1 MSKKLFGKV
10 FIFLLVVGLLFAA
23 TKTVQAQAPTVVLT
37 EAELTAALANP
48 LVTQIDLGANIALT
62 STANVTRA
70 DISIDGKGFTIT
82 GPAAGHGIAVNA
94 SNVAISNLT
103 VTGSAKTNINVYRVT
118 GITLTNV
125 VLANAGNAGMIVNG
139 SQVTISNVTTSNN
152 AWGGIN
158 VDQGTGVTEIP
169 LLTVT
174 NVTTHTSPIAGITA
188 AIWVDTGDPTWVA
201 VGDLYTVVA
210 PPNGYLVFYD
220 NTEFLT
226 IAANFPIH
234 NENLDIYYATI
245 QEAMNAA
252 APGDT
257 ITVNGT
263 HVLTSVVNVNKAVTL
278 TCATGA
284 KIQVSGTGDRFDVSA
299 AATIQDC
306 EIEKTDEVGQQ
317 DIIRLR
323 ASGITIKDNTIW
335 GYWDKADP
343 YYVSRAMIINAGGF
357 SDILITGNEIYGL
370 RQPAYISGTH
380 TGTISNNYV
389 HDTKGWVL
397 EGGNLT
403 FTGNTWAN
411 NIGDI
416 AILGPNGTYPGVPAE
431 FYTDIVAMS
440 AANNGAVIEDQRMS
454 PALLSVVYVDD
465 NAAAGG
471 NGTQATPYQT
481 IQDGINRVISGGTVN
496 IAAGTYAELLT
507 INKEITLLGPNAG
520 ISAGVTPGMRVPEA
534 TVTFPTGLPIDSYL
548 VSITSDNVTIDGFDF
563 TYQEYL
569 IALRPTLIGA
579 KGVDNLTIVNNR
591 FFGGEV
597 AVEFVPTTTQ
607 PYSVALLIEDNYVDS
622 GPFVNSRYNRGF
634 YIYGTGGVIKN
645 NVVLNTSIG
654 IQILP
659 HREPTGGTV
668 EGNIVSGYSVGLY
681 QNNQYPDSGVWTWKN
696 NTVTMAL
703 NDRLGLKAQ
712 VNSPYTAD
720 VTFRGIHLI
729 NYGVYPGT
737 VPVQDVFE
745 GNSIDGTIVNTSGVI
760 GSEAIRISNVEP
772 PSLTGTTAT
781 FTGNSFT
788 NYTTA
793 INNSTNVI
801 LLAAN
806 NYWGSPCGPAPVIG
820 NATVSPWY
828 VDETM
833 TTTRATN
840 PVGDQTFIP
849 TMSTIEM
856 NAGLACAAPYST
868 ITFEAGTVEYPG
880 NIIIP
885 DGREHLTI
893 VLADGVKIN
902 ANSPCFTVEADYTTI
917 KAQNIGMAACVTV
930 AGSNGIDV
938 ADGVK
943 NLTVDGLEI
952 YGPGVNG
959 INFAG
964 VITDVVL
971 KDNFI
976 HDLAG
981 NGVFFGAQPVALSVG
996 GIDIH
1001 GNMFQNNALK
1011 GIEASTYAVPAE
1023 YNSWGDVDGPA
1034 VATGGDGI
1042 STGVDADPFTH
1053 VDLYLESSGTPWAN
1067 QVVSGQTITYT
1078 VMGHLVNANAADFA
1092 LTYPEN
1098 LTFVSSTASNSFG
1111 VESVTHTAGTR
1122 TLRFVGYSITGNKT
1136 GTLPI
1141 FSVTFTAGTPVVN
1154 APMLLDELTD
1164 GFGMVGVQS
1173 SSNIYAAALLDS
1185 TVTIVT
1191 LPTISS
1197 TDIQGYYLSGEQR
1210 QFSVVLD
1217 NPSTGANYA
1226 HVYVDFTM
1234 TNAQVEQI
1242 SLIEYSVDN
1251 GATWVAL
1258 GTGPGTSFA
1267 NVGTDIVG
1275 FFGKVDGGG
1284 FPMAPGA
1291 SLKTLFRVTFVTRD
1305 AAVDLPTS
1313 YAVSMQLRDADAL
1326 PTSNLLDEFTNTMY
1340 VYDKPTVTYT
1350 SDPYFIIGEAGNF
1363 AVTIVN
1369 PVTGKFYNNT
1379 AVFDVVLLNHAVADI
1394 TAISCTD
1401 GTTTWNLKDSLVQA
1415 GDNVTARIGGLTDG
1429 FFTIPASL
1437 NVTLP
1442 CTVTYAT
1449 AGTYTTSTSMVDVV
1463 SPLPERVVSANIP
1476 GTATVYAKPVIT
1488 ATNLGGPFDAGLPET
1503 VSLSIANASIPEPFE
1518 VVFSYP
1524 AGTVIVYNG
1533 VTYTCAATCP
1543 VIPVDLTAEPTVLDF
1558 TVTFDEAWTGDVSV
1572 SLFDSDW
1579 TPADRLL
1586 ASASETGVVVN
1597 GNFVVT
1603 GTFSMQGRATRA
1615 GIPVTLT
1622 WGGTFATYGPTAN
1635 TIEAIS
1641 NNFSQTVT
1649 YGGYYT
1655 ITTNQPRYLNVYAD
1669 VTFSKIINVHANYPL
1684 PALVL
1689 RAGNAV
1695 WLGGNNV
1702 VNLDDANLV
1711 GTQWGDPGSASLTID
1726 HGDVNFDNKVNI
1738 QDLALVGGNYEL
1750 TSAGAYGTTWVP

>member
-1 MSKKLFGKV
+1 MSKKLFSKFFV
-10 FIFLLVVGLLFAA
+10 FLLVVGLLFA
-23 TKTVQAQAPTVVLT
+23 VAPTKQA
-37 EAELTAALANP
+37 EAATLCVNPGGTGGCYSTIQAAINEVEAAT
-48 LVTQIDLGANIALT
+48 VTVPTTFVID
-62 STANVTRA
+62 V
-70 DISIDGKGFTIT
+70 
-82 GPAAGHGIAVNA
+82 AAGEYV
-94 SNVAISNLT
+94 
-103 VTGSAKTNINVYRVT
+103 
-118 GITLTNV
+118 
-125 VLANAGNAGMIVNG
+125 
-139 SQVTISNVTTSNN
+139 
-152 AWGGIN
+152 
-158 VDQGTGVTEIP
+158 
-169 LLTVT
+169 
-174 NVTTHTSPIAGITA
+174 
-188 AIWVDTGDPTWVA
+188 
-201 VGDLYTVVA
+201 
-210 PPNGYLVFYD
+210 
-220 NTEFLT
+220 
-226 IAANFPIH
+226 
-234 NENLDIYYATI
+234 ENLVI
-245 QEAMNAA
+245 NK
-252 APGDT
+252 
-257 ITVNGT
+257 IT
-263 HVLTSVVNVNKAVTL
+263 
-278 TCATGA
+278 
-284 KIQVSGTGDRFDVSA
+284 
-299 AATIQDC
+299 
-306 EIEKTDEVGQQ
+306 
-317 DIIRLR
+317 
-323 ASGITIKDNTIW
+323 
-335 GYWDKADP
+335 
-343 YYVSRAMIINAGGF
+343 
-357 SDILITGNEIYGL
+357 
-370 RQPAYISGTH
+370 
-380 TGTISNNYV
+380 
-389 HDTKGWVL
+389 DTKSYEIIGA
-397 EGGNLT
+397 EGTTLK
-403 FTGNTWAN
+403 
-411 NIGDI
+411 
-416 AILGPNGTYPGVPAE
+416 
-431 FYTDIVAMS
+431 
-440 AANNGAVIEDQRMS
+440 
-454 PALLSVVYVDD
+454 
-465 NAAAGG
+465 
-471 NGTQATPYQT
+471 
-481 IQDGINRVISGGTVN
+481 GTVN
-496 IAAGTYAELLT
+496 INSNSAYHTSTLLIKNIDFVDNTPTVGNPFIAFGAVGATRYASNITIEDCTFTSTDQKDWVLDPISGSGVKNIVVKNCALNNMHSLAQISSVGITIEGVTFTNTARGMNLNQSSEILIKDTIINDSVPKYAVRVGAGTTGPSDRILTITGSTLLSSGSSADMTDPETVLVLRGDAPKNIVITNSTISNTAGDCDISLDSDGAVPSLYTLTFNNVNWGTDGMKLCGLTGATIVTNTVHNTTQDTWYSTIQAAINAATNGDTIMVFAGTYAEQLT
-507 INKEITLLGPNAG
+507 INKAVTLLGPNAG
-520 ISAGVTPGMRVPEA
+520 ISAGVTPGTRVAEA

-579 KGVDNLTIVNNR
+579 EGVDNLTIVNNR

-597 AVEFVPTTTQ
+597 AVEFVPTTAQ
-607 PYSVALLIEDNYVDS
+607 PYSVDLLIENNYVDS

-634 YIYGTGGVIKN
+634 YIYGTGGLIKN

-659 HREPTGGTV
+659 HYEPTGGRV

-696 NTVTMAL
+696 NTVTMAA
-703 NDRLGLKAQ
+703 NDRSGLKAQ
-712 VNSPYTAD
+712 VNLPYTFD

-781 FTGNSFT
+781 FTKNKFT

-793 INNSTNVI
+793 VNNSTNVI

-806 NYWGSPCGPAPVIG
+806 NYWGSPCGPAPIIG
-820 NATVSPWY
+820 SATVSPWY

-938 ADGVK
+938 ADGVV

-1326 PTSNLLDEFTNTMY
+1326 PASNLLDEFTNTMY

-1429 FFTIPASL
+1429 YFTIPASL